1 MKYRTYEII
10 SFLFIIFI
18 LLFLAFG
25 CKTTKYI
32 DREVVKID
40 SAVVE
45 QNEGLQRALKETIE
59 IYERERE
66 QWEKTGIL
74 FDTVYR
80 DTGSLKII
88 PKVVFDN
95 GKIKSVE
102 GRLLSVNQAF
112 FEKSSGLL
120 NAHSTIDSMAVELER
135 KDIALSKKQETLIKE
150 VKRTVWP
157 FWLFAACFIGGL
169 ICEYRFKIIKSIL
182 SFIKLRS

>member
-10 SFLFIIFI
+10 AFLFII
-18 LLFLAFG
+18 FLAFG

-32 DREVVKID
+32 DREVAKID
-40 SAVVE
+40 STVIE

-59 IYERERE
+59 NYERERE

-102 GRLLSVNQAF
+102 GRLLAVNQAF
-112 FEKSSGLL
+112 FEKSSELL
-120 NAHSTIDSMAVELER
+120 SAHSTIDSMAVELER
-135 KDIALSKKQETLIKE
+135 KDIALSKKQETVIKE

-157 FWLFAACFIGGL
+157 FWLFAIFFFAGL

-182 SFIKLRS
+182 SFIKSKL